1 MTRAVASTTPPE
13 GFLYRPDFVASDE
26 EEALAAE
33 VAGMDFSEVRFR
45 DVVARRRVV
54 HFGWVYDLNSHEMQP
69 GPQLPPLLG
78 DLRGRAATLLEIEP
92 ERLEEALVTE
102 YQPGATIG
110 WHRDAP
116 AFGSRVV
123 GISLGSACRMRF
135 RRRREEAWETYAA
148 ILEPRS
154 AYVIGGAA
162 RAVWQHSIPAGKELR
177 YSITFRTLRRPRGG
191 KASAPTT

>member
-1 MTRAVASTTPPE
+1 MTRAAASTTPPE
-13 GFLYRPDFVASDE
+13 GFVYRPDFLAVDE
-26 EEALAAE
+26 EQALTTEIAA
-33 VAGMDFSEVRFR
+33 MDFSEVRFR

-54 HFGWVYDLNSHEMQP
+54 HFGYVYDLDSHEMLP
-69 GPQLPPLLG
+69 GPPLPVSLEG
-78 DLRGRAATLLEIEP
+78 LRDRAATLVEVEP

-135 RRRREEAWETYAA
+135 RRRRGESWETYAA
-148 ILEPRS
+148 VLEPRS
-154 AYVIGGAA
+154 VYVLGGAA
-162 RAVWQHSIPAGKELR
+162 RSIWQHSIPAGRALR
-177 YSITFRTLRRPRGG
+177 YSITFRTLRRA
-191 KASAPTT
+191 KAQ